1 MNVHKLTAL
10 WCFLLI
16 FISANAQVF
25 APKNYPHGYFIWPV
39 LAKHALAAN
48 FGELRPNHYHMG
60 LDCKTDQHENVP
72 VVAAADGYIAKIKI
86 EPFGFGR
93 CIYINHP
100 NGFTTLYAHLNAFFP
115 ELEKYITD
123 LQYKQESW
131 KIFVDIPEGL
141 FKVKQGQLIA
151 HSGNTGGSQGPHT
164 HFEIRDTKT
173 DKVLNPF
180 LFGLGLPDNVA
191 PDIHQLAMYDRCV
204 STYEQSP
211 KFYTLKNI
219 KGVYTPVPAILIA
232 NTDKVSFGIGA
243 TDRVNGS
250 PHSYGIYEAILSD
263 NERPVVGFQIDSI
276 SYDETRYLNAHIDYK
291 LRNGGGPFV
300 QHLSRLP
307 GYPEGVY
314 KQVSGDGVIDL
325 TDDNVH
331 NIEIAVKD
339 AAGNTSLIKFSV
351 QRGSPT
357 PSNSAPNAAV
367 LPTQVEFR
375 PGFINVFENDKV
387 SVYLKEKSL
396 YDSFR
401 FVYKELNPAAG
412 FPVYQIHN
420 TSVPLQTKLMVQIKN
435 ALAMH
440 PDKMVMHRFAGGKN
454 DYSKAIYADGYY
466 TAFFKEFGSFQLL
479 EDLVPPT
486 VTPVGFREGMN
497 AAKLSRLAFVI
508 SDATEELENFTATL
522 DGRWLRFSND
532 KGKTFIYKFD
542 EHCLPGNHELK
553 IRVSDCVGNTTEKM
567 YHFTR

>member
-1 MNVHKLTAL
+1 MNVNKLTAP

-25 APKNYPHGYFIWPV
+25 APKNYPQGYFIWPV

-72 VVAAADGYIAKIKI
+72 VVAAADGYIAKVKI

-100 NGFTTLYAHLNAFFP
+100 NGYTTLYAHLNAFFP
-115 ELEKYITD
+115 ALEKYITA

-141 FKVKQGQLIA
+141 FTVKQGQLIA

-180 LFGLGLPDNVA
+180 LFGLKLPDNIA
-191 PDIHQLAMYDRCV
+191 PDIHRLTMYDRCV

-219 KGVYTPVPAILIA
+219 NGVYTTVPAILIA

-250 PHSYGIYEAILSD
+250 PHPYGIYEAILSD

-276 SYDETRYLNAHIDYK
+276 SYDETRYVNAHIDYK
-291 LRNGGGPFV
+291 LRSGGGSFV

-325 TDDNVH
+325 TDDSVH
-331 NIEIAVKD
+331 NIKIAVKD

-351 QRGSPT
+351 QRGSPAK
-357 PSNSAPNAAV
+357 SNSAANTAV
-367 LPTQVEFR
+367 LPTQSEFR

-387 SVYLKEKSL
+387 CVYLKEQCL

-401 FVYKELNPAAG
+401 FVYKEINPEAD

-420 TSVPLQTKLMVQIKN
+420 TSVPLQTKLLLQIKN
-435 ALAMH
+435 TSALH
-440 PDKMVMHRFAGGKN
+440 QDKMVMHRFAGSKN
-454 DYSKAIYADGYY
+454 DYSKAVYAGGCY
-466 TAFFKEFGSFQLL
+466 TAYFKEFGSFQLL
-479 EDLVPPT
+479 EDMVLPVI
-486 VTPVGFREGMN
+486 TPVGFRDGMN
-497 AAKLSRLAFVI
+497 TAKLNRLAFVI
-508 SDATEELENFTATL
+508 SDNTEELENFAATL
-522 DGRWLRFSND
+522 DGKWVRFSND
-532 KGKTFIYKFD
+532 KGKIFIYKFD
-542 EHCLPGNHELK
+542 EHCLPGKHELK
-553 IRVSDCVGNTTEKM
+553 ISVADCVGNTTEKI